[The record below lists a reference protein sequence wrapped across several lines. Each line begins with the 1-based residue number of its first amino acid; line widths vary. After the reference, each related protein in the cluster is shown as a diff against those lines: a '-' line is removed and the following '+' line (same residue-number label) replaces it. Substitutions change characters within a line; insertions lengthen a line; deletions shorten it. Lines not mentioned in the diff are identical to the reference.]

1 MNTVSKSL
9 ALVLTGSLT
18 ASAGAAQA
26 ATPAPA
32 DAVIPVKKS
41 TLVNLVDLLVQRG
54 VINQDEGQGLV
65 QAAEQEAVAA
75 QAKAESANAAR
86 AANPAGNSGTSATAT
101 PDAAQTAADWAGE
114 PANVA
119 GKTGKTKHVAYVP
132 EFVKKE
138 IRDQVRA
145 ELKAEVL
152 QDVKRDAK
160 DEGWGIPGALPE
172 WVAAIHPSF
181 DIRIRF
187 ADEFYGKENAGGVE
201 NVGLDAAGNFVG
213 PYNWLAINRAATGNQ
228 AGLTTQVSLN
238 PNEAIINNQK
248 DRLRL
253 RERFR
258 LGFEANLADGLKA
271 GVRFATSNINNPVSN
286 DQTLGN
292 TGQSYQFAI
301 DRAYLQYDF
310 LDERKTNW
318 FSLYAGRIINPF
330 LSTDV
335 VFDPDLSFEGV
346 AGSFRLPFNRGSNK
360 LAGYK
365 TPNPTA
371 RFGINQ
377 GQQTPDSLF
386 VTLGV
391 FPLQDIDVS
400 VNDKWLYA
408 GQVGADWLV
417 WQDSRL
423 NLAASYYEFH
433 NVQARRN
440 PVGSHAYDWTA
451 PQFVQKGNSMVA
463 ISDAN
468 TLLPNCTDTVG
479 CLFGLASEFKVFN
492 ATAMFDYAGFGDTH
506 VLFTADYAQ
515 NLGFNRQKILSQ
527 FGTAFA
533 STDLQPRTKA
543 YQVRVDVGVP
553 ELRRWADWNVNLA
566 YRYVQR
572 DAVLDAFT
580 DSIFH
585 QGGTDAKGWVMGL
598 QYGLAKSTWL
608 NLRWFSTDA
617 IDGPRYSIDT
627 VNVDLNAR
635 F

>member
-1 MNTVSKSL
+1 MNIPTKSL
-9 ALVLTGSLT
+9 VVLLFGSLT
-18 ASAGAAQA
+18 VMTRATQA
-26 ATPAPA
+26 ADET
-32 DAVIPVKKS
+32 ISVKKS

-54 VINQDEGQGLV
+54 VINKEEGQGLV
-65 QAAEQEAVAA
+65 SAAEQEAAEAA
-75 QAKAESANAAR
+75 KVNAVQAKNGKTLSHGEQPAESM
-86 AANPAGNSGTSATAT
+86 P
-101 PDAAQTAADWAGE
+101 AADVE
-114 PANVA
+114 MPAEMIKGKA
-119 GKTGKTKHVAYVP
+119 GKIKHVGYVP

-145 ELKAEVL
+145 ELKADVL
-152 QDVKRDAK
+152 QDVKQDAK
-160 DEGWGIPGALPE
+160 TEGWGIPGALPE

-181 DIRIRF
+181 DMRIRF
-187 ADEFYGKENAGGVE
+187 ADDFYGKANEGGVD
-201 NVGLDAAGNFVG
+201 NVGIDTNGNFFG
-213 PYNWLAINRAATGNQ
+213 PYNWLSINRAGNTPQ
-228 AGLTTQVSLN
+228 GGLNRQVALN
-238 PNEAIINNQK
+238 PNEAILNTQK

-258 LGFEANLADGLKA
+258 LGFEANIADGLKA
-271 GVRFATSNINNPVSN
+271 GIRFATSNINNPVSN

-310 LDERKTNW
+310 LDARKTNW

-330 LSTDV
+330 VSTDI

-346 AGSFRLPFNRGSNK
+346 AGSFRLPFNRGANK

-365 TPNPTA
+365 APNPTA

-377 GQQTPDSLF
+377 GQQTPDALF
-386 VTLGV
+386 LTLGV

-417 WQDSRL
+417 FNDSRL
-423 NLAASYYEFH
+423 NLAVSYYEFQ
-433 NVQARRN
+433 NVNARPN
-440 PVGSHAYDWTA
+440 PLGSHTYDWTA

-463 ISDAN
+463 ITDFN
-468 TLLPNCTDTVG
+468 TLNGTCDDTVG

-492 ATAMFDYAGFGDTH
+492 ATAMFDYAGFDPVH
-506 VLFTADYAQ
+506 VLLTADYAR
-515 NLGFNRQKILSQ
+515 NLGFDKQRIAAEFLNGIVNY
-527 FGTAFA
+527 
-533 STDLQPRTKA
+533 TDNKPHTTA
-543 YQVRVDVGVP
+543 YQLRVDVGQP
-553 ELRRWADWNVNLA
+553 EVRRWGDWSVNMA

-585 QGGTDAKGWVMGL
+585 LGGTNAKGWVAGV
-598 QYGLAKSTWL
+598 QYGLARNTWL
-608 NLRWFSTDA
+608 NLRWLSSDA
-617 IDGPRYSIDT
+617 IDGPKYSIDT
-627 VNVDLNAR
+627 LNVDLNAR